1 MNPLNVLHRL
11 FHSRRERELE
21 QAVENLRA
29 VIEATSNPKTFHLD
43 YDEESHK
50 ALFALKASFVPLF
63 IGWMA
68 AWFREQGGM
77 NYVEVEAFHPETG
90 PLVFTMQRCNG
101 KTPHEL
107 RLKAEAQV
115 EQLPQAVDGLRREL
129 DLTYQSPAGAGGEG
143 HV

>member
-1 MNPLNVLHRL
+1 MNPINVLREL

-21 QAVENLRA
+21 QAVERLRA
-29 VIEATSNPKTFHLD
+29 VIDAMSNPKTFHLD

-50 ALFALKASFVPLF
+50 ALFEFKADFVPLF

-90 PLVFTMQRCNG
+90 PLIFTMQRKQG

-107 RLKAEAQV
+107 QLRAEAQSDRLQQ
-115 EQLPQAVDGLRREL
+115 EIDKMCHELEEL
-129 DLTYQSPAGAGGEG
+129 DGIADVEECDEKE
-143 HV
+143 